1 MLKECQNSLHGT
13 WRAAVA
19 EAGMCFGNNT
29 LFKGRIRAQ
38 LGDQAIAVTDDP
50 GSLCRRVVVAGFHQA
65 MQIQEYLQEW
75 QLVQMSSL
83 SSDVAKAT
91 AVEMLAVEMLAVEM
105 LAVEMLAVEKLSCWQ
120 LRKLLVSSTGPH
132 L

>member
-1 MLKECQNSLHGT
+1 M
-13 WRAAVA
+13 
-19 EAGMCFGNNT
+19 
-29 LFKGRIRAQ
+29 
-38 LGDQAIAVTDDP
+38 
-50 GSLCRRVVVAGFHQA
+50 VAGFHQA

-83 SSDVAKAT
+83 SSDVGTRIKDPYVAKAT
-91 AVEMLAVEMLAVEM
+91 AVEM

>member
-1 MLKECQNSLHGT
+1 
-13 WRAAVA
+13 
-19 EAGMCFGNNT
+19 MCFGNNT

-38 LGDQAIAVTDDP
+38 LGDQAIAITDDP

-83 SSDVAKAT
+83 SSDVGTRIKDPVDRVHNVRAGAPYVAKAT
-91 AVEMLAVEMLAVEM
+91 AVEM